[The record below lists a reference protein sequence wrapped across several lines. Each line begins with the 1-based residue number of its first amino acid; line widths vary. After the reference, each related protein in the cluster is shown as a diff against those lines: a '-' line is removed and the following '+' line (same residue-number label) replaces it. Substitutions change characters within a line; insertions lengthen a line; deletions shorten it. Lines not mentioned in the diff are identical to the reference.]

1 MKWFHHDCS
10 ARHDPKLQILGAT
23 HGPEGLGIFWGLLEE
38 LGQHSDTFHLKIME
52 FSKKSDKSFA
62 NLREN
67 PKNES
72 DNPFGAHLDLAKIPR
87 LPVKTLAKNLFTTS
101 KTLTSVIRTCIS
113 IGIFD
118 QQKWLKFNVLYS
130 PSFERRGDDYTRRVQ
145 RKAENVR
152 TNSEQSSNS
161 VRTLS
166 EQNPNTVRT
175 LSEQNPESLRT
186 KFGKVLLETEAEQIQ
201 KENRSRTEK
210 DLFVKDV
217 NEKNEMSTSCQ
228 HGIVTTDNHLIE
240 LSQDAFFEYGCK
252 VRSELSNWND
262 CRSNKFDWNPTEPE
276 LRKLFFGGSDDHKLK
291 MCYYAYSI
299 LDEKV
304 NYPELVLRALRLML
318 RSSQKTRITNPF
330 GWMWTCLHGNGDG
343 SHPWVQLLTADEED
357 GIASMLRRRV
367 RDNHPP

>member
-1 MKWFHHDCS
+1 
-10 ARHDPKLQILGAT
+10 
-23 HGPEGLGIFWGLLEE
+23 
-38 LGQHSDTFHLKIME
+38 ME

-72 DNPFGAHLDLAKIPR
+72 DNPFGAHLELSKIPR
-87 LPVKTLAKNLFTTS
+87 LPAKTLAKNLFTTS

-130 PSFERRGDDYTRRVQ
+130 PSFEQRADDYTRRLQ
-145 RKAENVR
+145 RRAQSVR
-152 TNSEQSSNS
+152 TNSEQTSNS

-186 KFGKVLLETEAEQIQ
+186 KSANVLLETEAEQIQ
-201 KENRSRTEK
+201 KENRNRRNM
-210 DLFVKDV
+210 FVKDA
-217 NEKNEMSTSCQ
+217 NEENLISTSCQ
-228 HGIVTTDNHLIE
+228 HDFTTNDNHLIE
-240 LSQDAFFEYGCK
+240 LSENAFLEYGGK

-262 CRSNKFDWNPTEPE
+262 GRSNTFDWNPTESE
-276 LRKLFFGGSDDHKLK
+276 LRKLFLGGDQAHKETL
-291 MCYYAYSI
+291 CYSAYNLLGEKTHYA
-299 LDEKV
+299 
-304 NYPELVLRALRLML
+304 ELVLRALRLML
-318 RSSQKTRITNPF
+318 KSSEKTRITNPF

-343 SHPWVQLLTADEED
+343 TTPWVQLLTADEET
-357 GIASMLRRRV
+357 GIGSMLRRRV